1 MRKILKIDEKYNE
14 NINEFRKKEGVSA
27 LFLFAIMCLS
37 YAVFGHFAKY
47 IKGDMKT
54 FIGIIF
60 NTVISA
66 ITIIFV
72 KINKRNISTI
82 GLKSGKKVLSIAIG
96 GILAGIFFFNN
107 CFSYLLAGSSLVPI
121 RRIIL
126 LIVFYFS
133 VALCEELVFRGYIG
147 TRLYSLVKYKSVAVI
162 LTGILFVFMHYPYR
176 MFAYGMTLSDF
187 WGNIGWII
195 DLFITH
201 IVLNLIYMKTNSLYG
216 AIIPHWVSNL
226 AYNIIAR

>member
-1 MRKILKIDEKYNE
+1 MKKIIETDEKYNE
-14 NINEFRKKEGVSA
+14 NINELSKKEGVSA

-37 YAVFGHFAKY
+37 YAVFGFFAKY
-47 IKGDMKT
+47 IQGDIEI
-54 FIGIIF
+54 FVGIIF

-82 GLKSGKKVLSIAIG
+82 GLKSGKKGLSILIG
-96 GILAGIFFFNN
+96 GILAGIFFYNN
-107 CFSYLLAGSSLVPI
+107 CISYLLAGSSLVPI
-121 RRIIL
+121 RRILL

-133 VALCEELVFRGYIG
+133 VAVCEELVFRGYIG
-147 TRLYSLVKYKSVAVI
+147 TRIYSMVKYKSVAVI

-187 WGNIGWII
+187 GGNIGWII

-201 IVLNLIYMKTNSLYG
+201 IVLSLIYMKTNSLYG
-216 AIIPHWVSNL
+216 TIIPHLVSNL